1 MINNLCMA
9 VENGPYFAL
18 YGRNN
23 VKWLVLK
30 KLKPR
35 RIYPIKLLTSFS
47 FILFLYI
54 FLLDPVSHRAITRA
68 NNLTGSVCI
77 S

>member
-1 MINNLCMA
+1 MYDSF
-9 VENGPYFAL
+9 ENCAYFAL

-30 KLKPR
+30 KPKPSVF
-35 RIYPIKLLTSFS
+35 YPIKLLTSFS

-54 FLLDPVSHRAITRA
+54 FLLVPVSHRAITRA
-68 NNLTGSVCI
+68 NNITGSVC
-77 S
+77 SS